1 MVYYDPLKPQKEEP
15 TMKKLSLRR
24 RAASAVLALILLL
37 GTIPAAYA
45 TDDGKCAC
53 GATYNR
59 TILKQANCHENGVV
73 EYTCPNVSCTAG
85 NYNNSQLVKTA
96 MDPSNHDAVYKDNG
110 DGSTHTATCRYHT
123 EYKNVS
129 EVHNFVGGYCTKC
142 AAADYSQAVIS
153 LNPSPDIYVS
163 LSDTQASISIGEV
176 LVTIGGIDVTENYT
190 LSYNWVDQSGATV
203 GNTAAYRLPS
213 TTTAKEGDY
222 TYGCFVMAM
231 PKAGTSGKFISESC
245 TVTVHVRDLV
255 LSTATVNADAAAF
268 LMGATNNR
276 TPVSVTNQIYQA
288 AYKLS
293 AAYPAYVIFGT
304 KPVSTIGN
312 LNVNAAPYYFSP
324 TAGQQDLSTLAF
336 TPSNTTAGSYVI
348 NYTVYDTTGKDFPG
362 VLTVVVEKDLG
373 TLGVS
378 YVTTPNAPVRLSAAD
393 FSAFWQRTYNTGN
406 MNLVYFK
413 SLPTTREGV
422 LYYNYNPA
430 VLTNIPVTTAD
441 MFYTTPA
448 NATQKLID
456 SITFVPDAKFTGM
469 VTIPFEQYGLT
480 NLGQYSLLTGN
491 LSIFVSAGSVR
502 DVTCSVASGSV
513 LQFSAAD
520 FYSVH
525 QLTTG
530 TTNTDFSIKLLD
542 IPQNGSLYVN
552 YTGTAQDKPLTA
564 ATVSDY
570 TFYYNSALSKEIGDL
585 SYICPKATTDKTDVI
600 RYVACDSK
608 GEFEYVGQISITGKA
623 SVVIYTKSFIDIV
636 KTASTEWYYTAVMD
650 LAEAN
655 VIGGFED
662 GSFQPNGEVTYA
674 QALKL
679 IMLAAGYPAIAQT
692 GTHWASGYLAVAK
705 ADGLVNAA
713 ITESYLDRKIDRN
726 TIAQIAAKAL
736 KLPASTL
743 TTSPFSDVV
752 VGTTYASYIFSL
764 YDAGII
770 TGDSTSGTAR
780 FYGVNSI
787 RRSEMAVIVWRMNN
801 YKKG

>member
-1 MVYYDPLKPQKEEP
+1 
-15 TMKKLSLRR
+15 MKKLTLRR
-24 RAASAVLALILLL
+24 RAASAALALVLLL
-37 GTIPAAYA
+37 GTIPAAFA

-59 TILKQANCHENGVV
+59 SVLKQANCHENGVV
-73 EYTCPNVSCTAG
+73 EYICTNVSCSAG
-85 NYNNSQLVKTA
+85 NYNKSQLVKTA
-96 MDPSNHDAVYKDNG
+96 IDSSNHDAVYRDNG
-110 DGSTHTATCRYHT
+110 DGSTHTATCRYHA

-129 EVHNFVGGYCTKC
+129 ETHNFVGGYCTKC
-142 AAADYSQAVIS
+142 AAADYSQATVAIS
-153 LNPSPDIYVS
+153 SALDIYVS
-163 LSDTQASISIGEV
+163 LRDSQADLTIGDV
-176 LVTIGGIDVTENYT
+176 KVTIGGMDVTENYT
-190 LSYNWVDQSGATV
+190 LTYSWMDQTGATV
-203 GNTAAYRLPS
+203 GNTATYRLP
-213 TTTAKEGDY
+213 TTVTAKEGDY

-231 PKAGTSGKFISESC
+231 PKAGTAGKFISESC

-276 TPVSVTNQIYQA
+276 TPVSVANQIYQA

-293 AAYPAYVIFGT
+293 TAYPAYVIFGT

-336 TPSNTTAGSYVI
+336 TPTNTTAGSYVI
-348 NYTVYDTTGKDFPG
+348 NYTVYDTAGKTFPG

-378 YVTTPNAPVRLSAAD
+378 YVTTPNAPVNLSSAD
-393 FSAFWQRTYNTGN
+393 FSAFWQRTYNAGS
-406 MNLVYFK
+406 MSMIYFK

-430 VLTNIPVTTAD
+430 TPTNTPVTTAD
-441 MFYTTPA
+441 MFYITPA
-448 NATQKLID
+448 NHTQKLID
-456 SITFVPDAKFTGM
+456 GITFVPDAKFSGM

-480 NLGQYSLLTGN
+480 NFGQYSLLSGN

-502 DVTCSVASGSV
+502 DVTYSVASGTA
-513 LQFSAAD
+513 LKFSATD

-525 QLTTG
+525 QLATGTTG
-530 TTNTDFSIKLLD
+530 TNFSIKLLD
-542 IPQNGSLYVN
+542 VPQNGALYVD
-552 YTGTAQDKPLTA
+552 YTGTVQDKALTT
-564 ATVSDY
+564 ATISDY

-585 SYICPKATTDKTDVI
+585 TYICPKATTDKTDVI

-608 GEFEYVGQISITGKA
+608 GEFEYVGQISLTGKA
-623 SVVIYTKSFIDIV
+623 SVVVYTKSFTDIV

-655 VIGGFED
+655 IIGGFED

-679 IMLAAGYPAIAQT
+679 IMLAAGYPSIAPT

-705 ADGLVNAA
+705 ADGLISSAL
-713 ITESYLDRKIDRN
+713 TEAYLDRKIDRN
-726 TIAQIAAKAL
+726 NIAQIAAKAL
-736 KLPASTL
+736 KLPASPL